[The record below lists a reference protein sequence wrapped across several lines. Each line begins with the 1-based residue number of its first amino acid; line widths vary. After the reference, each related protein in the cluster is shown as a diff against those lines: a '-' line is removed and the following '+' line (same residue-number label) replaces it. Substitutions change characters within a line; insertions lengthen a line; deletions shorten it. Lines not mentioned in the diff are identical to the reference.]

1 MNKVI
6 LTGRITKDPEVRY
19 TQTGVSVVSFTLA
32 VNRQYRDANGN
43 NQADFINCTAWR
55 TTADFITRYIKKGYM
70 LLVEGSIQSRSY
82 QGQDGQTRYVT
93 EVVCD
98 NVENLQPRE
107 SQNTG
112 FQGGYQAQQPQPQY
126 QQSYQGFNN
135 PSYGAPQQSYQPQ
148 QQTYKAPSGFNV
160 DVANDDDLPF

>member
-19 TQTGVSVVSFTLA
+19 TQQGVSVVSFTIA

-55 TTADFITRYIKKGYM
+55 STADFITRYIKKGYM
-70 LLVEGSIQSRSY
+70 LLVEGSIQTRSY

-93 EVVCD
+93 EVVCES
-98 NVENLQPRE
+98 VENLQPRD
-107 SQNTG
+107 SQSVG
-112 FQGGYQAQQPQPQY
+112 YQGGYQAPQQQPQY
-126 QQSYQGFNN
+126 QQPSYQSFNN
-135 PSYGAPQQSYQPQ
+135 PSYGAAKQQSYQQPSYQ
-148 QQTYKAPSGFNV
+148 APTGFNV

>member
-19 TQTGVSVVSFTLA
+19 TQTGVAVVSFTIA

-55 TTADFITRYIKKGYM
+55 QTADFITRYIKKGYM
-70 LLVEGSIQSRSY
+70 LLVEGSIQTRSY

-93 EVVCD
+93 EVACES
-98 NVENLQPRE
+98 VENLQPRD
-107 SQNTG
+107 SQSTG
-112 FQGGYQAQQPQPQY
+112 FQGGYQAPQQPQY
-126 QQSYQGFNN
+126 QPSYQGFNN
-135 PSYGAPQQSYQPQ
+135 PSYGAPQQSYQAPQ
-148 QQTYKAPSGFNV
+148 QSYQAPTGFNV

>member
-32 VNRQYRDANGN
+32 VNRQFRDANGN

-55 TTADFITRYIKKGYM
+55 STADFITRYIKKGYM

-98 NVENLQPRE
+98 SVENLQPRDPN
-107 SQNTG
+107 QQG
-112 FQGGYQAQQPQPQY
+112 FQSGYQSQPQQTQY
-126 QQSYQGFNN
+126 QQPSYQGFNN
-135 PSYGAPQQSYQPQ
+135 PSYGAPQQSYHAPQ
-148 QQTYKAPSGFNV
+148 HQVPSGFNV

>member
-1 MNKVI
+1 MNKVV

-32 VNRQYRDANGN
+32 VNRQFRDANGN

-70 LLVEGSIQSRSY
+70 LLVEGSIQTRSY

-107 SQNTG
+107 QNAG
-112 FQGGYQAQQPQPQY
+112 FQGGYQSQPQQPQY
-126 QQSYQGFNN
+126 QPSYQGFNN
-135 PSYGAPQQSYQPQ
+135 PSYGAPQQSYQTPQ
-148 QQTYKAPSGFNV
+148 HQVPTGFNV

>member
-19 TQTGVSVVSFTLA
+19 TQQGISVVSFTIA
-32 VNRQYRDANGN
+32 VNRQYRDQNGN

-55 TTADFITRYIKKGYM
+55 STADFITRYIKKGYM

-98 NVENLQPRE
+98 SVENLQPRDPQ
-107 SQNTG
+107 SAG
-112 FQGGYQAQQPQPQY
+112 YQGGYQAPQQQPQY
-126 QQSYQGFNN
+126 QPSYQGFNN
-135 PSYGAPQQSYQPQ
+135 PSYGAPQQSYQTP
-148 QQTYKAPSGFNV
+148 QQTYQAPTGFNV

>member
-19 TQTGVSVVSFTLA
+19 TQQGVSVVSFTIA

-55 TTADFITRYIKKGYM
+55 STADFITRYIKKGYM

-98 NVENLQPRE
+98 SVENLQPRDT
-107 SQNTG
+107 QNAG
-112 FQGGYQAQQPQPQY
+112 FQGGYQAQQQPQY

>member
-32 VNRQYRDANGN
+32 VNRQFRDANGN

-55 TTADFITRYIKKGYM
+55 STADFITRYIKKGYM

-98 NVENLQPRE
+98 SVENLQPRE
-107 SQNTG
+107 QNAG
-112 FQGGYQAQQPQPQY
+112 FQGGYQAQTQSQY
-126 QQSYQGFNN
+126 QQPSYQGFNN
-135 PSYGAPQQSYQPQ
+135 PSYGAPQQSYQTPQ
-148 QQTYKAPSGFNV
+148 HQVPTGFNV

>member
-19 TQTGVSVVSFTLA
+19 TQQGVSVVSFTIA

-55 TTADFITRYIKKGYM
+55 STADFITRYIKKGYM
-70 LLVEGSIQSRSY
+70 LLVEGSIQTRSY

-93 EVVCD
+93 EVVCES
-98 NVENLQPRE
+98 VENLQPRDP
-107 SQNTG
+107 QNAG
-112 FQGGYQAQQPQPQY
+112 FQGGYQAPQQPQY
-126 QQSYQGFNN
+126 QQPSYQSFNN
-135 PSYGAPQQSYQPQ
+135 PSYGAPQQSYQQPSYQ
-148 QQTYKAPSGFNV
+148 APSGFNV